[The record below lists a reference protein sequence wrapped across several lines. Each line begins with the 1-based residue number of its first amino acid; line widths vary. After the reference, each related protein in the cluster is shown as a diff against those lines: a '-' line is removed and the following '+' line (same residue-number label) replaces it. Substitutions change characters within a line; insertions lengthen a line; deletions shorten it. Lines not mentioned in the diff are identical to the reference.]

1 MFLLLLFP
9 LLTVHFLDV
18 FPQCFHLD
26 RIVHK
31 LFSVLGLSFLD
42 GDQWILQ
49 NLPLNVNLVA
59 SFTCENTA
67 RGTVVFYV
75 VDLPHGSIG
84 IEVLANLLSQ
94 EIFISVDLTHRIV
107 HPVGSFVFCH
117 PGTAMIILKEAT

>member
-1 MFLLLLFP
+1 M
-9 LLTVHFLDV
+9 

-26 RIVHK
+26 GIVHN
-31 LFSVLGLSFLD
+31 LLPILGLSFLD
-42 GDQWILQ
+42 RDQRILQ

-59 SFTCENTA
+59 CFTCENTA
-67 RGTVVFYV
+67 RGAVILDV
-75 VDLPHGSIG
+75 VDLPHRSIG